1 MKALRRLLLV
11 VAGLGCLFALSAQ
24 AAEKDLAVP
33 DDVAALSDRAA
44 ACRRWSSTE
53 ITGQSDDALVE
64 DELASLRCGWLAA
77 DAEKLQR
84 KYAGSES
91 ALKAIAAVR
100 ALGF

>member
-1 MKALRRLLLV
+1 MKVLRYPILV
-11 VAGLGCLFALSAQ
+11 VAGLCCLLALSVQ
-24 AAEKDLAVP
+24 AAEKDLTVP
-33 DDVAALSDRAA
+33 DEVGALTDRAA
-44 ACRRWSSTE
+44 ACHRWSGTE
-53 ITGQSDDALVE
+53 ITDQSDDALVE
-64 DELASLRCGWLAA
+64 GELASLKCGSLAA